1 MFLILGGSRLKKY
14 SSKRHTLYVKK
25 EAASCTSH
33 ETSVKTGKCRC
44 GNRIFFNNH
53 HCLSCQATLARCIP
67 CGALTSLT
75 TTQKSSSCD
84 TCGTVVHACINQVH
98 GVCHSFNAAPNQLC
112 RWCAFT
118 RVVPQLNDL
127 ERVRRWAVIESAKRF
142 LLLQLNDLS
151 LPPFIDKLQE
161 SHPLQFEFLEDS
173 IDETGQ
179 KKMITTGHEKGLITI
194 NLAEADS
201 VHRERLRV
209 ELGEPQ
215 RTLIGHLRHEV
226 GHYIDWSWASR
237 YAKDRYHRLF
247 GDPAAVDYSQAMQHH
262 YDNGPPKN
270 WAENHVSAYATMHPW
285 EDFAETVNVYLDIM
299 AIATTANDLG
309 GRDFDM
315 SPDGDVN
322 KLVASILKIVVE
334 VSEYNFDLGLLPLL
348 PEQLSPPVMEKLAF
362 VHSLRNIPPPSSKGT

>member
-1 MFLILGGSRLKKY
+1 M
-14 SSKRHTLYVKK
+14 
-25 EAASCTSH
+25 
-33 ETSVKTGKCRC
+33 
-44 GNRIFFNNH
+44 
-53 HCLSCQATLARCIP
+53 
-67 CGALTSLT
+67 
-75 TTQKSSSCD
+75 
-84 TCGTVVHACINQVH
+84 
-98 GVCHSFNAAPNQLC
+98 
-112 RWCAFT
+112 
-118 RVVPQLNDL
+118 
-127 ERVRRWAVIESAKRF
+127 IESAKCF

-161 SHPLQFEFLEDS
+161 SHPLQFEFLEDR

-247 GDPAAVDYSQAMQHH
+247 GDPATVDYSQAMQHH

-270 WAENHVSAYATMHPW
+270 WAENHFSAYATMHPW
-285 EDFAETVNVYLDIM
+285 EDFAEMVNVYLDIM